1 MKVRANVTQ
10 LWLCKGDECSSLMPP
25 HILNLLRI
33 QYLRN
38 SEYSVYMALLSQYAL
53 LVLKPS
59 SRRTFRETVLL
70 CFFPHDIFSALH
82 VFCCLCKFCVFC
94 IFCIFLVLVPGLLR
108 KALWLLLGQCIISV
122 SPLVWYGMPSSVVW
136 YGY

>member
-10 LWLCKGDECSSLMPP
+10 LWLCKGDECSSLMPL

-70 CFFPHDIFSALH
+70 CFFPMIYSLHCMYFVASVNSVYSVYSAY
-82 VFCCLCKFCVFC
+82 
-94 IFCIFLVLVPGLLR
+94 FLFWCQGF
-108 KALWLLLGQCIISV
+108 
-122 SPLVWYGMPSSVVW
+122 
-136 YGY
+136 